1 MFNNYFYT
9 LIMLFVVHVTE
20 AQQKNKVDAFLVEID
35 AIYDDEVAFK
45 KLDSI
50 LKTKSLSKQSRLKA
64 KEKIVLRSL
73 NIQRYEVLNKNCYEG
88 IELAKSLKNDSAHA
102 FFQKLLAFPY
112 YYHKDFDKAISACE
126 KTLAIL
132 KGKNYPQIEASVY
145 NNLGGTYIDMGDLKK
160 GKKMMLKSL
169 EIHEKANLTG
179 IPNYYLTKRILG
191 SLYVRQKQFEN
202 GLKLY
207 NEVLDFAIAQ
217 KDTNLWSSAL
227 TFRSSVYS
235 QKGEH
240 QKALNDSKKAL
251 DLMEKYGDKHSLIAN
266 YLFHGSNLATA
277 NKYKEAYLITLDL
290 YNTSSDIYNEET
302 QLQLNEL
309 ETKYKTKEIEEKNKL
324 EQAKNKTLKKEI
336 QLYISLG
343 ASVISLMLVVILV
356 IYIRN
361 QRKRIKFQRYL
372 QEERLEAI
380 IVGEEQEKS
389 RIARELHDGIVQE
402 LSALN
407 LQLSLL
413 KNNLPQEYS
422 EKISPFISKLKQS
435 TNEIRSISYQ
445 LMPVTLKELGLEKA
459 IEDLFERNFLP
470 HEIDFDIH
478 TYQLEERLPERVEI
492 TVFRICQELI
502 NNTLKHSKAT
512 FVSLLLRV
520 QDSHLNVL
528 YEDNG
533 NGFDINSIQ
542 KGIGLNSLHS
552 RLELVKGELKID
564 SSIGSGTHVFL
575 KIPLNT

>member
-1 MFNNYFYT
+1 MFQKCFYT
-9 LIMLFVVHVTE
+9 LILLLVSQVYF
-20 AQQKNKVDAFLVEID
+20 AQPSKKIDSFISEID
-35 AIYDDEVAFK
+35 SIHDDQLAFE
-45 KLDSI
+45 KLDSL
-50 LKTKSLSKQSRLKA
+50 LKTKSLSKKALLKV

-88 IELAKSLKNDSAHA
+88 IELAKALKNDSAHA

-112 YYHKDFDKAISACE
+112 YFHKDYKKAI
-126 KTLAIL
+126 LALDKSLSIL
-132 KGKNYPQIEASVY
+132 EGKNYPQIEASIY
-145 NNLGGTYIDMGDLKK
+145 NNLGGTYVDMNNLGM
-160 GKKMMLKSL
+160 GKKMLLKSL
-169 EIHEKANLTG
+169 EIHEKANLEGTR
-179 IPNYYLTKRILG
+179 NYFLTKRILG
-191 SLYVRQKQFEN
+191 SLYVRQN
-202 GLKLY
+202 DYNAGLKLY

-217 KDTNLWSSAL
+217 KDTSLWSSAL
-227 TFRSSVYS
+227 MFRSDALRS
-235 QKGEH
+235 KGEKN
-240 QKALNDSKKAL
+240 KALKDSQDAL
-251 DLMEKYGDKHSLIAN
+251 DLMKIYEDKHSLIAN
-266 YLFHGSNLATA
+266 YIFHANNLSAVG
-277 NKYKEAYLITLDL
+277 KHKEAYIQVLEL
-290 YNTSSDIYNEET
+290 YNTSVDIYNEET

-336 QLYISLG
+336 QLYISLI
-343 ASVISLMLVVILV
+343 ASVISLILVVILV
-356 IYIRN
+356 VYIRN

-372 QEERLEAI
+372 QEQRLEAI

-413 KNNLPQEYS
+413 KNNLPLEYS

-435 TNEIRSISYQ
+435 TDEVRSISYQ

-478 TYQLEERLPERVEI
+478 IHQLEERLPERVEI

-502 NNTLKHSKAT
+502 NNTVKHSKAT

-520 QDSHLNVL
+520 QDSHLQVL

-533 NGFDINSIQ
+533 KGFDINSIQ

-552 RLELVKGELKID
+552 RLELIKGELKID

>member
-1 MFNNYFYT
+1 
-9 LIMLFVVHVTE
+9 V
-20 AQQKNKVDAFLVEID
+20 AQQKNKADAFLVGID
-35 AIYDDEVAFK
+35 TIYDDQIAFT

-112 YYHKDFDKAISACE
+112 YYHKDFKKAISACE

-145 NNLGGTYIDMGDLKK
+145 NNMGGTYIDMGELKN
-160 GKKMMLKSL
+160 GEKMLLKSL

-179 IPNYYLTKRILG
+179 VRNYFLTKRILG
-191 SLYVRQKQFEN
+191 SLYIRQKKFDP

-207 NEVLDFAIAQ
+207 NEVLDFAISE

-240 QKALNDSKKAL
+240 EKALNDSKKAL

-266 YLFHGSNLATA
+266 YLFHASNLSTA
-277 NKYKEAYLITLDL
+277 GKHKEAYLTSLDL
-290 YNTSSDIYNEET
+290 YRISSDIYNEDT

-324 EQAKNKTLKKEI
+324 ETAKNKALKKEN
-336 QLYISLG
+336 QLYISLVFT
-343 ASVISLMLVVILV
+343 ALSLVVVVGLLV
-356 IYIRN
+356 YLRN
-361 QRKRIKFQRYL
+361 QRKKVKFQQYL
-372 QEERLEAI
+372 QEQRLAAI
-380 IVGEEQEKS
+380 VEGEEQEKG

-402 LSALN
+402 LTALTM
-407 LQLSLL
+407 QFSRL
-413 KNNLPQEYS
+413 KTELPNEYD
-422 EKISPFISKLKQS
+422 EKVNSVIEKLKQS
-435 TNEIRSISYQ
+435 TNEVRSISYQ
-445 LMPVTLKELGLEKA
+445 LMPVTLKELGLLKA
-459 IEDLFERNFLP
+459 LEDLLERSFIPLGIDI
-470 HEIDFDIH
+470 EIN
-478 TYQLEERLPERVEI
+478 TYNLDVRLPERIEI
-492 TVFRICQELI
+492 TVYRICQELV
-502 NNTLKHSKAT
+502 NNTMKHSKAAA
-512 FVSLLLRV
+512 VSLLLRV
-520 QDSHLNVL
+520 QGTDLQVI

-533 NGFDINSIQ
+533 VGFDPSQ
-542 KGIGLNSLHS
+542 VKQGIGLNSLNT
-552 RLELVKGELKID
+552 RLDLLKGEVKID
-564 SSIGSGTHVFL
+564 SNMGTGTHVFL